1 MKKLFWGLLLVL
13 PLLLSAS
20 AAQAFSF
27 ETKDNYRLPKEEV
40 HDGNLYVAAGII
52 AIDGQINGDLIAAAQ
67 NLSVDGKIEGDL
79 IAFSQ
84 NLIINGEVTGSVRIF
99 SQSININ
106 GLVGRNINAF
116 TSTISLGSESEVG
129 SDLLIFGASGNFNGL
144 VNDSLYGGLAQA
156 NINGK
161 VGHDVSL
168 NLESDY
174 NGRNLFIGSEAV
186 IGGDLKYSAKSE
198 AEIQNPEAV
207 SGNINYQPQIK
218 KPENWKNKA
227 TNRFFQLSSLIL
239 IGIILLTL
247 KKKSFAKTAKTMAEK
262 PWQTPLAGLI
272 FLLVTPII
280 TLLLLITVIGIPL
293 ALIIIAL
300 YLVLLIISIIY
311 SAYYIGLLLGN
322 GLNKKP
328 INPFLALI
336 LGLIIF
342 IILMSIPWLGG
353 LSTLV
358 FILFGLGAS
367 VLEIKNNFDF

>member
-129 SDLLIFGASGNFNGL
+129 SDLLIFGASGDFNGL

-262 PWQTPLAGLI
+262 PWQTPLIGLI